1 MKVRLNQL
9 ILIVATG
16 LVPSLDG
23 AQAYGYH
30 HNHGYHGANGYHG
43 YGHHGSHLGFHGYAD
58 GELALGLLAGALL
71 TYAITSH
78 HGDRNHQPPR
88 PSAARVSPPPAKV
101 DSSCLQEREY
111 HTIIVIDGKE
121 VPAWGV
127 ACLQADG
134 SWRRNG
140 INLGP

>member
-1 MKVRLNQL
+1 MKVRLSQL
-9 ILIVATG
+9 ILMVAAG
-16 LVPSLDG
+16 LVPSLG
-23 AQAYGYH
+23 GVQAYGYGY
-30 HNHGYHGANGYHG
+30 NHGYHGAYGHHG
-43 YGHHGSHLGFHGYAD
+43 YGHHGSHLGFYGHAD

-78 HGDRNHQPPR
+78 HGYRTHQTPR
-88 PSAARVSPPPAKV
+88 PSAAKVSPPLPKV

-111 HTIIVIDGKE
+111 HTTIVIDGE
-121 VPAWGV
+121 ELPAWGI
-127 ACLQADG
+127 ACLQADE